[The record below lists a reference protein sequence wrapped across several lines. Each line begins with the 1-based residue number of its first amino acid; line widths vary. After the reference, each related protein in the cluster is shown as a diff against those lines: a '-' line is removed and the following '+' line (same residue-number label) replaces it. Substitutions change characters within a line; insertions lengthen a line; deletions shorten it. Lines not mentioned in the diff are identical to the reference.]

1 MELEQTWEALH
12 VLGNRVNG
20 LSGALDAYLNR
31 TAYFSALE
39 NRTALND
46 ISYAQLTQIW
56 TQFVQPRNNYAHSPF
71 YVDYDTNSARSL
83 LERIAS
89 ISGYAGWIYPESH
102 KMQWLRD
109 VPDYRI
115 PFHPEI
121 AIQNPQDY
129 LEQICLI

>member
-46 ISYAQLTQIW
+46 RVEI
-56 TQFVQPRNNYAHSPF
+56 FVLKFVAPFVPPNMKYSPF
-71 YVDYDTNSARSL
+71 KGLKPGETYL
-83 LERIAS
+83 LS
-89 ISGYAGWIYPESH
+89 DG
-102 KMQWLRD
+102 
-109 VPDYRI
+109 
-115 PFHPEI
+115 
-121 AIQNPQDY
+121 
-129 LEQICLI
+129 ICEPLP